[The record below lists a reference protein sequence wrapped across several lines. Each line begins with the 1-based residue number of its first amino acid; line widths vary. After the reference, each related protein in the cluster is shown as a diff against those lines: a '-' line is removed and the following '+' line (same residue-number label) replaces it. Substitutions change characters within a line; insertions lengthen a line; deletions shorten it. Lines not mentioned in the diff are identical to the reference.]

1 MWCSQVWREINP
13 QIIRNSWRM
22 YKILLAH
29 RSANFS
35 IYDECEKLRMKEASN
50 ELTSLISSLNLGSE
64 ESVLKNMYNWKE
76 KQLLMQ
82 STTWLSWWLLHGVE
96 NSIWVQICMKSQWR
110 GMMWMINQHQKSSFL
125 KLMSMLDYYHILSG
139 VSFGVL
145 NYRCDE
151 HTIFYE

>member
-1 MWCSQVWREINP
+1 
-13 QIIRNSWRM
+13 M

-76 KQLLMQ
+76 KQLLM
-82 STTWLSWWLLHGVE
+82 
-96 NSIWVQICMKSQWR
+96 
-110 GMMWMINQHQKSSFL
+110 
-125 KLMSMLDYYHILSG
+125 
-139 VSFGVL
+139 
-145 NYRCDE
+145 
-151 HTIFYE
+151 